1 MPDSL
6 EICVDHRGQS
16 KCFPVTFRKF
26 GYSYRITV
34 IINNTEV
41 IFEPDEERKFR
52 ARIDDHAKVT
62 KEHQELIPLIANEL
76 EKQLQ

>member
-34 IINNTEV
+34 IVNDTEV
-41 IFEPDEERKFR
+41 IFEPDEERNFR
-52 ARIDDHAKVT
+52 ARVEDHAKVT
-62 KEHQELIPLIANEL
+62 KELQELIPLIANEL
-76 EKQLQ
+76 GKQLQ